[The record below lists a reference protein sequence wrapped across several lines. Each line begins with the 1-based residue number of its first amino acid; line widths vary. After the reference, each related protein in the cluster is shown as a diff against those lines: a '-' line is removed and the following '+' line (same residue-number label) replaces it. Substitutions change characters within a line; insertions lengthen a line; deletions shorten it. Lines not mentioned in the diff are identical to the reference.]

1 MNHNDSQLTQLHR
14 PASRRLH
21 RRPAHPV
28 VTSSAVRSSVAE
40 HAPTVVAGLPKAM
53 IREAGMFE
61 LLAAELRIAEL
72 EKELAEA
79 REAASTDPLTGALN
93 RRGFEQACQRE
104 LALARRSGLS
114 FALAHLDIDDFKN
127 LNDTLGHQVGDKALV
142 HLVNLLRK
150 SMRPSDVLCRF
161 GGEEFV
167 LMLPATSQEEAVKAI
182 SRFLREFSAN
192 VIPGTDRALTFSA
205 GVVVQDLSESLEQAI
220 QRADEATYAAKR
232 SGKNRVVTG

>member
-1 MNHNDSQLTQLHR
+1 
-14 PASRRLH
+14 
-21 RRPAHPV
+21 
-28 VTSSAVRSSVAE
+28 
-40 HAPTVVAGLPKAM
+40 
-53 IREAGMFE
+53 MFE

-72 EKELAEA
+72 ERELAEA

-104 LALARRSGLS
+104 LALARRSGLG

-142 HLVNLLRK
+142 HLVDLLRK

-167 LMLPATSQEEAVKAI
+167 LMLPATSLDEAAKAI
-182 SRFLREFSAN
+182 SRSLREFSAQA
-192 VIPGTDRALTFSA
+192 IPGTDCVLTFCA

-232 SGKNRVVTG
+232 AGKNRVVTG

>member
-1 MNHNDSQLTQLHR
+1 
-14 PASRRLH
+14 
-21 RRPAHPV
+21 
-28 VTSSAVRSSVAE
+28 
-40 HAPTVVAGLPKAM
+40 M

-72 EKELAEA
+72 EKELDEA

-104 LALARRSGLS
+104 LALARRSGLG
-114 FALAHLDIDDFKN
+114 FALAHLDIDDFKQ

-142 HLVNLLRK
+142 HLVDLLRK

-182 SRFLREFSAN
+182 SRFLREFTAQA
-192 VIPGTDRALTFSA
+192 IPGTDCVLSFSA
-205 GVVVQDLSESLEQAI
+205 GVVVQDLSESVEQAI

>member
-1 MNHNDSQLTQLHR
+1 
-14 PASRRLH
+14 
-21 RRPAHPV
+21 
-28 VTSSAVRSSVAE
+28 
-40 HAPTVVAGLPKAM
+40 
-53 IREAGMFE
+53 MFE

-167 LMLPATSQEEAVKAI
+167 LMLPATS
-182 SRFLREFSAN
+182 
-192 VIPGTDRALTFSA
+192 
-205 GVVVQDLSESLEQAI
+205 
-220 QRADEATYAAKR
+220 
-232 SGKNRVVTG
+232 